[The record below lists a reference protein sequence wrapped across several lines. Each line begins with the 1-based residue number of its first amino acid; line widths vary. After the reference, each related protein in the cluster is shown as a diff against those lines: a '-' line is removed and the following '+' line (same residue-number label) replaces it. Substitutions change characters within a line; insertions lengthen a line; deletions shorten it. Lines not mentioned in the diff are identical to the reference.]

1 MLPLLSE
8 GPLMQCLR
16 CGCQNKA
23 TNEYCEGCGAT
34 LGIECSACGHLNGPT
49 ARFCGQCSAAL
60 KTLATE
66 ATNQSWQHVLRSLN
80 AKGGERKR
88 LTILFADIRNSTGL
102 IDSLGDPEL
111 GMRRLQPVLDLMN
124 EAVVRYDGVVNKS
137 QGDGVMAL
145 FGAPQPHEDH
155 AVRGCLAALA
165 MQDGVRRFDDPDLQ
179 IRVGVHTGEVI
190 VQAIE
195 HGIYQTYDAAGAN
208 VHLANR
214 MEQLADAG
222 TILISNE
229 TYTAAKQYVEVETL
243 GLHTIRGIATPIE
256 IFKLRGLQH
265 APSSGVFRSGRR
277 LSPLTGRNDQFS
289 ALALELENTIKG
301 DGRVV
306 GVVGEA
312 GIGKSRLC
320 FEFAESCREKG
331 IRVYEARVLAHGRAT
346 PFQPVLELMR
356 DYFGIRAKEPA
367 EVSRRRVLDRL
378 AALPISEQLSSI
390 LLEFLGLADPQRAAI
405 KLDPKTRKTQLLD
418 FVRTLPRSPRDPT
431 SVVIVEDLHWI
442 DAASEE
448 FVEALADAVVGTTT
462 LLVVNFRP
470 GFTAP
475 LMQRSHYRQINMP
488 PLPPAQAAILLQ
500 EHFGNDSSLA
510 LLSRNIIE
518 RAQGNPF
525 FLEELINALVERGD
539 FEGEKGAYR
548 LKGGID
554 SIPLP
559 STVQAVVAARIDRL
573 EESAKKVL
581 EIASVVGREIS
592 ISILD
597 LVTGLNPAELSEAAQ
612 HLRQAELLY
621 DVPPFEQRLLA
632 FRHPL
637 IQEVAYRSLLHER
650 RRELH
655 SKVAQAIESLFKDR
669 AEERA
674 SLLAYHLEQA
684 GENLKA
690 AQQNMRAAVWIG
702 TNDPSQALRSWKKV
716 RELLSELPPSQPI
729 NYLKMMASG
738 QIVNFA
744 WREGISAKDALV
756 YFEEAKQLALA
767 LGDIRANALIHA
779 AYGRML
785 ANGGSADEYVEK
797 IREAKAIADEGNDPS
812 VQITLKAVLCHALWL
827 SGRMREAL
835 QMNVEAMDRAHEVVQ
850 FDRQTLGFDI
860 EIWLA
865 ALRGRTLV
873 MLDRQEEAR
882 PFLDRILQLEEGQV
896 DALHYVI
903 PSWAYVD
910 LAWAE
915 GNIGLAQEHADRAFS
930 LAIKSGNPYLRVY
943 AQASRG
949 LSHIVAGRLTSAIED
964 LSDALSFA
972 RSRKAGLENEP
983 RILADLANAYRL
995 NGEIEIAFSTVD
1007 EAIKLAI
1014 ERHARVPECLA
1025 RMVRAKLL
1033 LRSTN
1038 SDEKAEGGQEL
1049 ERAKA
1054 LMRETGAMLL
1064 ETFINATNVEHSS
1077 THQISTKAS

>member
-1 MLPLLSE
+1 
-8 GPLMQCLR
+8 MQCLR
-16 CGCQNKA
+16 CGRKNKA
-23 TNEYCEGCGAT
+23 TNEYCEGCGAA
-34 LGIECSACGHLNGPT
+34 LGIGCSACGHLNGSA
-49 ARFCGQCSAAL
+49 ARFCGHCSAAL
-60 KTLATE
+60 KPIAKET
-66 ATNQSWQHVLRSLN
+66 TNQSWQHVLTSLN

-165 MQDGVRRFDDPDLQ
+165 MQDGIAHFDDPDLQ
-179 IRVGVHTGEVI
+179 IRVGVHTGEVV

-222 TILISNE
+222 TILISKE
-229 TYTAAKQYVEVETL
+229 TYNAAKQFVEVEPL
-243 GLHTIRGIATPIE
+243 GLQTIRGIAAPIE
-256 IFKLRGLQH
+256 MFKLRGLQH

-277 LSPLTGRNDQFS
+277 LSPLTGRSNQSS
-289 ALALELENTIKG
+289 ALSAELENTMKG

-320 FEFAESCREKG
+320 FEFAESCRGKG

-418 FVRTLPRSPRDPT
+418 FVRTLPRSPRDAT

-448 FVEALADAVVGTTT
+448 FMEALADAVVGTTT

-500 EHFGNDSSLA
+500 EYFGSDSSLA

-573 EESAKKVL
+573 EENAKKVL
-581 EIASVVGREIS
+581 DIASVVGREIS

-597 LVTGLNPAELSEAAQ
+597 LVTGLNPTELSEATQ

-621 DVPPFEQRLLA
+621 DVRPFEQRLLA

-637 IQEVAYRSLLHER
+637 IQEVAYRSLLHEHR
-650 RRELH
+650 RGLH
-655 SKVAQAIESLFKDR
+655 SKVAQAIECLFNDH
-669 AEERA
+669 ADERA

-716 RELLSELPPSQPI
+716 RELLSDLPPSQPI

-744 WREGISAKDALV
+744 WREGISAQDALV

-779 AYGRML
+779 AYGRIL

-797 IREAKAIADEGNDPS
+797 IREAKAIADQGNDPS

-835 QMNVEAMDRAHEVVQ
+835 QMNVEATERAHEIVK

-860 EIWLA
+860 EVWLTV
-865 ALRGRTLV
+865 LRGRTLV
-873 MLDRQEEAR
+873 MLDRKEEAR
-882 PFLDRILQLEEGQV
+882 PFLDRILQLESSQV
-896 DALHYVI
+896 DALHHVI
-903 PSWAYVD
+903 PSLAYVD

-915 GNIGLAQEHADRAFS
+915 GNIGLAQMHADRAFS
-930 LAIKSGNPYLRVY
+930 LAVKSGNSYLRVY
-943 AQASRG
+943 AQSCRG
-949 LSHIVAGRLTSAIED
+949 LSHISAGRLTSAIDD
-964 LSDALSFA
+964 LSEALRFA
-972 RSRKAGLENEP
+972 RSRKAGLENEA

-995 NGEIEIAFSTVD
+995 NGDIQSAFSTVN
-1007 EAIKLAI
+1007 EAIDVATK
-1014 ERHARVPECLA
+1014 RNARVPECFA
-1025 RMVRAKLL
+1025 RMVHAELL
-1033 LRSTN
+1033 IRSGN
-1038 SDEKAEGGQEL
+1038 DQGIVGVQEF
-1049 ERAKA
+1049 ERAQA
-1054 LMRETGAMLL
+1054 LVRETGANIFKA
-1064 ETFINATNVEHSS
+1064 FIHPSKDELCDS
-1077 THQISTKAS
+1077 KASVKAS

>member
-1 MLPLLSE
+1 
-8 GPLMQCLR
+8 MQCLR
-16 CGCQNKA
+16 CGRQNKA

-34 LGIECSACGHLNGPT
+34 LGIECSACSHLNGPT
-49 ARFCGQCSAAL
+49 ARFCGRCSAAL
-60 KTLATE
+60 KPTATDLS
-66 ATNQSWQHVLRSLN
+66 NQSWQHVLRSLN
-80 AKGGERKR
+80 ARGGERKR

-102 IDSLGDPEL
+102 IDGLGDPEL
-111 GMRRLQPVLDLMN
+111 GIRRLQPILDLMN

-155 AVRGCLAALA
+155 AVRGCLAAMA
-165 MQDGVRRFDDPDLQ
+165 MQDGVKRFGDPDLQ
-179 IRVGVHTGEVI
+179 IRVGVHTGEVV

-214 MEQLADAG
+214 LEQMADPG
-222 TILISNE
+222 SILVSKE
-229 TYTAAKQYVEVETL
+229 TYTAARQFVEVEQL
-243 GLHTIRGIATPIE
+243 GPQNIRGMSAPIE
-256 IFKLRGLQH
+256 TFKLSGLRH
-265 APSSGVFRSGRR
+265 APSSGVFRSGIT
-277 LSPLTGRNDQFS
+277 LSPLTGRDDQFT
-289 ALALELENTIKG
+289 ALTLELENTVKS

-306 GVVGEA
+306 GIVGEA

-320 FEFAESCREKG
+320 YEFAEHCRAKN
-331 IRVYEARVLAHGRAT
+331 IRVFEARVLAHGRAT
-346 PFQPVLELMR
+346 PFQPVLELLR
-356 DYFGIRAKEPA
+356 DYFGLRGKEEA
-367 EVSRRRVLDRL
+367 EVSRRRVRDRL
-378 AALPISEQLSSI
+378 AALPVSEQLSLV
-390 LLEFLGLADPQRAAI
+390 LLEFLGLADPNQASV
-405 KLDPKTRKTQLLD
+405 KTDPKTRKTQLLD
-418 FVRTLPRSPRDPT
+418 FVRTLPQSAPPDIST
-431 SVVIVEDLHWI
+431 VVIIEDLHWI

-448 FVEALADAVVGTTT
+448 FIVALADAVVGTRT

-470 GFTAP
+470 GFAAA
-475 LMQRSHYRQINMP
+475 LMQRSHYRQINIS
-488 PLPPAQAAILLQ
+488 PLPPAQAAILLRD
-500 EHFGNDSSLA
+500 HFGDDPSLA

-525 FLEELINALVERGD
+525 FLEELVNALVERGD

-554 SIPLP
+554 TVPLP
-559 STVQAVVAARIDRL
+559 PTVQAVIAARIDRL
-573 EESAKKVL
+573 QDNAKRVL
-581 EIASVVGREIS
+581 EVASVVGREIS

-597 LVTGLNPAELSEAAQ
+597 LVTGLPATELSEAIQ

-621 DVPPFEQRLLA
+621 DVAPFEQRCIA

-637 IQEVAYRSLLHER
+637 IQEVAYRSLLHES

-655 SKVAQAIESLFKDR
+655 SKVAQAIENLFKDR

-716 RELLSELPPSQPI
+716 RELLSDLPPSQPI
-729 NYLKMMASG
+729 DYLKMMASG

-744 WREGISAKDALV
+744 WREGMPAQHALI

-767 LGDIRANALIHA
+767 LGDVRANALIHA
-779 AYGRML
+779 AYGRIL

-797 IREAKAIADEGNDPS
+797 IREAIAIADQGNDPS
-812 VQITLKAVLCHALWL
+812 VQITLKAILCHALRL
-827 SGRMREAL
+827 SGYVLEAL
-835 QMNVEAMDRAHEVVQ
+835 QVNIEAMDRAHEIVK

-860 EIWLA
+860 DIWLTVM
-865 ALRGRTLV
+865 RGQTLV
-873 MLDRQEEAR
+873 MLGRGEEAR
-882 PFLDRILQLEEGQV
+882 PFLDRIIQLESSQV
-896 DALHYVI
+896 DPIHYGI

-930 LAIKSGNPYLRVY
+930 IAMKAGNPYLRVY
-943 AQASRG
+943 AQAVRG
-949 LSHIVAGRLTSAIED
+949 VSHIVAGRLTSAVED

-972 RSRKAGLENEP
+972 RSRKAGLENES
-983 RILADLANAYRL
+983 RILADLANAHRL
-995 NGEIEIAFSTVD
+995 NGDAAAALATVD
-1007 EAIKLAI
+1007 EAIRVAT
-1014 ERHARVPECLA
+1014 ERHARIPECLA
-1025 RMVRAKLL
+1025 RIVRADLL
-1033 LRSTN
+1033 LRST
-1038 SDEKAEGGQEL
+1038 SDDEQAEGAKEL
-1049 ERAKA
+1049 ELAKA
-1054 LMRETGAMLL
+1054 LMRETGAQLL
-1064 ETFINATNVEHSS
+1064 ETFINTTDVDHSDS
-1077 THQISTKAS
+1077 RQIANKAG